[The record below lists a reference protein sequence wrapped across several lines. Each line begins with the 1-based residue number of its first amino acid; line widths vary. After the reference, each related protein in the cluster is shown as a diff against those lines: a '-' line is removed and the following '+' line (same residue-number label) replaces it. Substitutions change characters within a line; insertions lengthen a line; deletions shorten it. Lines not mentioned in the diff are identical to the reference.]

1 MAHLERK
8 FILHDDYH
16 DHQGKSSAVKS
27 VRNSSVKSE
36 KGNKKKLN
44 LVLKLL
50 GKYCMVYFEV
60 SHFKRSQ
67 RI

>member
-36 KGNKKKLN
+36 KGNKKKVKFSSEVVGKILYG
-44 LVLKLL
+44 LL
-50 GKYCMVYFEV
+50 
-60 SHFKRSQ
+60 
-67 RI
+67 